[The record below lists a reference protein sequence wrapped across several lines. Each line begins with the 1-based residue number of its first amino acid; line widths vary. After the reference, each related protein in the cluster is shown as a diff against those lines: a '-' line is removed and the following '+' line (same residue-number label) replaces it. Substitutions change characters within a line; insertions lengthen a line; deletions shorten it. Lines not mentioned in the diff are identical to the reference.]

1 MNLDEL
7 LDSYNPIDVKYKKLF
22 QDTTTFDE
30 SDINKIN
37 KEITFK
43 FDLNNK

>member
-1 MNLDEL
+1 MNIDEL
-7 LDSYNPIDVKYKKLF
+7 LDSYDPIDVKYKKLF
-22 QDTTTFDE
+22 QYTITFDE

-43 FDLNNK
+43 SDLNNK

>member
-7 LDSYNPIDVKYKKLF
+7 LNSYDPIDVKYKKLF
-22 QDTTTFDE
+22 QDTITFDE

-43 FDLNNK
+43 SDLNNK